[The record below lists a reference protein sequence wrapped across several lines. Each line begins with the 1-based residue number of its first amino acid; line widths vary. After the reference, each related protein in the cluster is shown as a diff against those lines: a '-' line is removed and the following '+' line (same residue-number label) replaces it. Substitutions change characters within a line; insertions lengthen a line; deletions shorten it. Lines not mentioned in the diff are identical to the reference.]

1 MRLYQLFA
9 CCSLAFMPSA
19 LHAEP
24 YCAAMLNKDKIDKQ
38 YRYLAPIY
46 NDSETGWIFG
56 ENQLDRNYEMD
67 FITQVLMMDFVKE
80 LKARGIDLAILIAPP
95 RPVVAGQEIV
105 DATVGRDG
113 KYWIEEQQFKFA
125 LLNRQ
130 LNRMGAIAPDL
141 QALVFDNP
149 ELRESFYFSRDTHWT
164 NVGAAHSAAALA
176 RMMGKP
182 AFDISALSVLETF
195 EEEGSLSAVVKKTCD
210 TVPEPEQTTVLEFPA
225 PGGLGLLDD
234 APANDTVLL
243 GTSFSDRHR
252 RDAYQVAEALSAAL
266 ETGVVNHS
274 VTGGGMVGPIETFIL
289 TGRLAE
295 DQPRLIVWEFPYTY
309 PIRERSLRQ
318 ILGALR
324 SEDAA
329 LIETRETSLS
339 NGATSFSITSSEPHL
354 LSFTFDRD
362 DVLEVTVKLVFENG
376 RTSMLELER
385 KEVMREVA
393 TFDTWWLD
401 LSRYRNGKLREIR
414 MATPSAA
421 RTVRLG
427 LHQLD

>member
-1 MRLYQLFA
+1 
-9 CCSLAFMPSA
+9 
-19 LHAEP
+19 
-24 YCAAMLNKDKIDKQ
+24 
-38 YRYLAPIY
+38 
-46 NDSETGWIFG
+46 
-56 ENQLDRNYEMD
+56 
-67 FITQVLMMDFVKE
+67 
-80 LKARGIDLAILIAPP
+80 
-95 RPVVAGQEIV
+95 
-105 DATVGRDG
+105 
-113 KYWIEEQQFKFA
+113 
-125 LLNRQ
+125 
-130 LNRMGAIAPDL
+130 
-141 QALVFDNP
+141 
-149 ELRESFYFSRDTHWT
+149 
-164 NVGAAHSAAALA
+164 
-176 RMMGKP
+176 
-182 AFDISALSVLETF
+182 
-195 EEEGSLSAVVKKTCD
+195 
-210 TVPEPEQTTVLEFPA
+210 LEFPA

-362 DVLEVTVKLVFENG
+362 DVLEVTVELVFENG

-414 MATPSAA
+414 MATPSAE